1 MTADPTIR
9 LGLDEETIDALAEAV
24 ARRLEDALPAP
35 AEDGWLT
42 AREAAEH
49 LRISYSSVKERAAR
63 GDLPCHQDTPGGS
76 LYFRRSELDGW
87 RCASPA
93 AGGARGRAREERFE
107 LRSHRRED
115 EVAPRALARP
125 GGLPTR

>member
-1 MTADPTIR
+1 MTADPTLR
-9 LGLDEETIDALAEAV
+9 LGLDEETIDALAAAV
-24 ARRLEDALPAP
+24 ALRLAELLPAP
-35 AEDGWLT
+35 AEDGWLN
-42 AREAAEH
+42 AREAAAH
-49 LRISYSSVKERAAR
+49 LRISYSSVKERAAG

-76 LYFRRSELDGW
+76 LFFRRSELDAW
-87 RCASPA
+87 RRAAPT
-93 AGGARGRAREERFE
+93 AGGARVRAREERFE